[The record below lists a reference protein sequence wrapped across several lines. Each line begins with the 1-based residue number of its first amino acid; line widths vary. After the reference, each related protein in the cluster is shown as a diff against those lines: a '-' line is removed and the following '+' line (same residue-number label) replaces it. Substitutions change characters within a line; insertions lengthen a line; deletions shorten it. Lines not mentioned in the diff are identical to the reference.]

1 MSLTKKLMAH
11 SHDHNHEQR
20 RLLIALGITGGYCV
34 VEFIGG
40 WFTHSLAL
48 LSDAGHMLSDVTA
61 MGLSLFAAYV
71 ASLPVTSQ
79 KTFGY
84 YRAEIL
90 AAFLNGLSLWLIAG
104 IIFREAYY
112 RFFTPAEVHGQGMI
126 LIAGMGLAV
135 NVLTAWMLHGA
146 HHTNLNLRGVFL
158 HVLSDAL
165 GSAGAIVAGVLIVL
179 TGWYWVDPVTSVVIG
194 ILILVSSFSL
204 VRESV
209 DILMQATPR
218 HLDLTEVQQTL
229 EAVPGVARIHD
240 LHVWTL
246 SSGFFTLTAHAV
258 VNGETDHHQLLDV
271 LEKTI
276 YDHFGIDHITIQL
289 EPQDRQSGEPA
300 HF

>member
-1 MSLTKKLMAH
+1 M
-11 SHDHNHEQR
+11 SHDHNHTHSHENNQR
-20 RLLIALGITGGYCV
+20 RLFIALALTASYCLI
-34 VEFIGG
+34 EFIGG
-40 WFTHSLAL
+40 WLTHSLAL

-61 MGLSLFAAYV
+61 MALSLFAAYV
-71 ASLPVTSQ
+71 AALPVTSQ

-90 AAFLNGLSLWLIAG
+90 AAFVNGLTLWLIAG

-112 RFFTPAEVHGQGMI
+112 RFFTPAEVHGHGMI
-126 LIAGMGLAV
+126 LIASIGLGI

-146 HHTNLNLRGVFL
+146 RHTNLNLHGVFL
-158 HVLSDAL
+158 HILSDAL
-165 GSAGAIVAGVLIVL
+165 GSAGAIVAGVVIVW
-179 TGWYWVDPVTSVVIG
+179 TGWYWVDPLTSIVIG
-194 ILILVSSFSL
+194 VLILLSSFSL

-218 HLDLTEVQQTL
+218 HLDLAEVQQTL
-229 EAVPGVARIHD
+229 EAVAGVKRIHD

-246 SSGFFTLTAHAV
+246 SSGLFTLTAHAV
-258 VNGETDHHQLLDV
+258 VNGETDHHQMLDA

-276 YDHFGIDHITIQL
+276 YDRFGIDHITIQL

>member
-1 MSLTKKLMAH
+1 MERD
-11 SHDHNHEQR
+11 HDHDR
-20 RLLIALGITGGYCV
+20 RQLTLALELTGAYCV

-40 WFTHSLAL
+40 WFTNSLAL

-61 MGLSLFAAYV
+61 MGLSLFAAYI
-71 ASLPVTSQ
+71 STLPVTSQ

-90 AAFLNGLSLWLIAG
+90 AAFLNGLALWLVAG

-112 RFFTPAEVHGQGMI
+112 RFFAPPAVQGQGMI
-126 LIAGMGLAV
+126 LIAGVGLLV
-135 NVLTAWMLHGA
+135 NLLTAWMLHSA
-146 HHTNLNLRGVFL
+146 HDTNLNLRGVFL

-165 GSAGAIVAGVLIVL
+165 GSVGAIIAGALIL
-179 TGWYWVDPVTSVVIG
+179 WTKWYWADPVTSIVIG
-194 ILILVSSFSL
+194 FLILFSSFSL

-218 HLDLTEVQQTL
+218 HLNLAEVQQTL
-229 EAVPGVARIHD
+229 ESVTGVARVHD

-246 SSGFFTLTAHAV
+246 TSGLFTLTAHIV
-258 VNGETDHHQLLDV
+258 VNGAHDPHALLNA
-271 LEKTI
+271 LEQVI
-276 YDHFGIDHITIQL
+276 QERFSIDHTTIQL
-289 EPQDRQSGEPA
+289 EPQDRQQGEPQ